1 MTPKIERREPEL
13 SEEMKRIIGKPQY
26 RNTVVYAYNRSRHA
40 FMFYVPMGDGGRELL
55 PIGMFTPLISDEMP
69 YDPQPIIED
78 IADLLSRDIEMQ
90 DREFEESKHSPS
102 AG

>member
-1 MTPKIERREPEL
+1 MTTEPQL
-13 SEEMKRIIGKPQY
+13 SEEMKKIMGKPQF
-26 RNTVVYAYNRSRHA
+26 RNTVMYSYNRARHA
-40 FMFYVPMGDGGRELL
+40 FMFYVPMGDGSKEML

-90 DREFEESKHSPS
+90 DREDQDFSKSV
-102 AG
+102 

>member
-1 MTPKIERREPEL
+1 MTTEPQL
-13 SEEMKRIIGKPQY
+13 SEFAKKVMGKPQF
-26 RNTVVYAYNRSRHA
+26 RNTVMYAYNRSRHA

-55 PIGMFTPLISDEMP
+55 PIGMFTPLISEEMP

-90 DREFEESKHSPS
+90 DREDQDFSKSV
-102 AG
+102 

>member
-1 MTPKIERREPEL
+1 MTTEPQL
-13 SEEMKRIIGKPQY
+13 SEEMKKIIGKPQF
-26 RNTVVYAYNRSRHA
+26 RNTVMYSYNRSRHA
-40 FMFYVPMGDGGRELL
+40 FMFYVPMGDGSKEML

-90 DREFEESKHSPS
+90 DREDQNFSKSV
-102 AG
+102 